1 MGIQHSLD
9 VLSAVVEQY
18 ESDGRSVR
26 NVEAVAGA
34 VGDGT
39 LEATL
44 TVPVSLA
51 ASGSRTTP
59 VPDAATVTERG
70 KLEVEFSTGDLLELP
85 DASGATVEVRE
96 RSVHVT
102 DADDLVLTIELT
114 IEPLERTDPAAQRR
128 GADGPTEAEAPDPA
142 PRETAAEDPESAET
156 DPLAAV
162 RDESLPPY
170 EDTVYLRKLYETCGT
185 FAEMSRQIEMDV
197 SSETVRR
204 YMIEADIHDP
214 SSYDTAAAEKRA
226 TGTPEEPDTRDVGTD
241 GMSDQRDDPG
251 AGTDE
256 TPATASDEGD
266 EHAPATHKETT
277 DGDATASDG
286 PEAENHDPGPVDS
299 PANAVDPRE
308 SLAGEQLLTDGIG
321 LPTDLAVEDVAD
333 AVVEA
338 TTLYEVQQELEL
350 GPDRTRNLL
359 RQLNLLDLVLHRV
372 SSPPTRPPSYE
383 MVAARIDQCMAER
396 A

>member
-26 NVEAVAGA
+26 NVEAAAGA

-185 FAEMSRQIEMDV
+185 FAEMS
-197 SSETVRR
+197 
-204 YMIEADIHDP
+204 
-214 SSYDTAAAEKRA
+214 
-226 TGTPEEPDTRDVGTD
+226 G
-241 GMSDQRDDPG
+241 
-251 AGTDE
+251 
-256 TPATASDEGD
+256 
-266 EHAPATHKETT
+266 
-277 DGDATASDG
+277 
-286 PEAENHDPGPVDS
+286 
-299 PANAVDPRE
+299 
-308 SLAGEQLLTDGIG
+308 
-321 LPTDLAVEDVAD
+321 
-333 AVVEA
+333 
-338 TTLYEVQQELEL
+338 
-350 GPDRTRNLL
+350 
-359 RQLNLLDLVLHRV
+359 
-372 SSPPTRPPSYE
+372 
-383 MVAARIDQCMAER
+383 
-396 A
+396 